1 MSRGSSGYER
11 PLPWRFIAH
20 MSGADFIGLVVSVLV
35 IAYLFYALIRG
46 EKL

>member
-1 MSRGSSGYER
+1 MSRSV
-11 PLPWRFIAH
+11 PLAYVLAH
-20 MSGADFIGLVVSVLV
+20 MSGADLFGLVVCVLV

>member
-1 MSRGSSGYER
+1 MSVEIICGA
-11 PLPWRFIAH
+11 LIAH
-20 MSGADFIGLVVSVLV
+20 MSGADVFGLIVTLLI

>member
-1 MSRGSSGYER
+1 MSLSV
-11 PLPWRFIAH
+11 PLGFFVAH
-20 MSGADFIGLVVSVLV
+20 MSGADFFGLVVGVLV

>member
-1 MSRGSSGYER
+1 
-11 PLPWRFIAH
+11 
-20 MSGADFIGLVVSVLV
+20 MSGADIFGLVVTVLI

>member
-1 MSRGSSGYER
+1 
-11 PLPWRFIAH
+11 
-20 MSGADFIGLVVSVLV
+20 MSGADIFGLVISVIV